1 MSVNFKTNVTN
12 VPKGKSSN
20 NFGILHPAKFNHYF
34 NDFHEYN
41 ADDWEVVKVEAGTGA
56 AALNIVDGDGG
67 ILRVVTDDANNDHV
81 TLLLGDGNAFKGS
94 MRFNY
99 DKDWFFKIRAKVSGF
114 TGGNDFIFKAGLGWD
129 LPTGIGLIDFVP
141 SVCCY
146 LNAPYGFLPF
156 DMYTQVQT
164 DNAAGANSSVNFNM
178 APATAN
184 AYQGPNPSPVNLG
197 AGEWNVVEMYYDS
210 KRKYMRSFCNGKQV
224 YGMKVG
230 YFTDSNTDQRQPVNA
245 GDSNRL
251 FLPPYT
257 LQGQRWPDPA
267 SGNTSDS
274 SKYMAPFIGI
284 KNQQAGTAKTL
295 DIDYIW
301 CGVEREGEED
311 AVL

>member
-67 ILRVVTDDANNDHV
+67 ILRIVTDDAANDHV

-99 DKDWFFKIRAKVSGF
+99 NKDWFFKIRAKVSGF

-141 SVCCY
+141 SVLLLLKC
-146 LNAPYGFLPF
+146 
-156 DMYTQVQT
+156 
-164 DNAAGANSSVNFNM
+164 SI
-178 APATAN
+178 
-184 AYQGPNPSPVNLG
+184 
-197 AGEWNVVEMYYDS
+197 WI
-210 KRKYMRSFCNGKQV
+210 
-224 YGMKVG
+224 
-230 YFTDSNTDQRQPVNA
+230 FT
-245 GDSNRL
+245 
-251 FLPPYT
+251 F
-257 LQGQRWPDPA
+257 
-267 SGNTSDS
+267 
-274 SKYMAPFIGI
+274 
-284 KNQQAGTAKTL
+284 
-295 DIDYIW
+295 
-301 CGVEREGEED
+301 
-311 AVL
+311 